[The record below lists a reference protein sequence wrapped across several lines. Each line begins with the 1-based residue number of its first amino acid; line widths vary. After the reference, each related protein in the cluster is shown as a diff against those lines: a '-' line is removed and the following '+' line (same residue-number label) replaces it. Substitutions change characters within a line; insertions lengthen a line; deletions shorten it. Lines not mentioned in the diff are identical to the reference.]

1 MKREE
6 SSKALTNVLNS
17 MRAEDLLQF
26 GYVKDSE
33 ELMLK
38 VVEEMLDVLGTNME
52 YKERTERERKVCFLV
67 VAFER
72 LHREYVRDVKEIVD
86 GRSCH

>member
-6 SSKALTNVLNS
+6 SSKVLTSILNS

-38 VVEEMLDVLGTNME
+38 VVEEMLDVLGTN
-52 YKERTERERKVCFLV
+52 TE
-67 VAFER
+67 
-72 LHREYVRDVKEIVD
+72 
-86 GRSCH
+86 